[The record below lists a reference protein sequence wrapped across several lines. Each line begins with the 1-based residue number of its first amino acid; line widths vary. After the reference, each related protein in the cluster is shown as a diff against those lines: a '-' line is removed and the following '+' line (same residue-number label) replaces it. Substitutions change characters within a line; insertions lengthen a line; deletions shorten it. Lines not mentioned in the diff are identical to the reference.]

1 MIEISAAG
9 IEKYQ
14 SILQGMGANG
24 EKALR
29 AALSRGSQT
38 ARAEAT
44 RQLKK
49 RYVIKAGDIRSSGKV
64 FFKAPGAG
72 GLIGELKFAGNR
84 IPLYKF
90 DVDPKTPAGIN
101 GFKSIVKG
109 HGRTDTS
116 PAAFENAFIA
126 KMKSGHIG
134 VFERETDKALPI
146 RQVMGLSVPEMVGSY
161 ESRETILDKATET
174 IEKRLEHEIARII
187 GI

>member
-1 MIEISAAG
+1 MIEITAAG

-72 GLIGELKFAGNR
+72 GLIGELKAQ
-84 IPLYKF
+84 IK
-90 DVDPKTPAGIN
+90 DA
-101 GFKSIVKG
+101 
-109 HGRTDTS
+109 
-116 PAAFENAFIA
+116 
-126 KMKSGHIG
+126 
-134 VFERETDKALPI
+134 
-146 RQVMGLSVPEMVGSY
+146 
-161 ESRETILDKATET
+161 ILDGIIPNEHDAARAYLLT
-174 IEKRLEHEIARII
+174 IAAERGLTPRTPTDN
-187 GI
+187 